1 MKKLLLLLFS
11 LFFVNSPAVFADHFA
26 NFQVVDIGIGDSLLD
41 FMSEDEIVDGI
52 EKLKDLNRYSNLK
65 EPYKFLEI
73 IVPREKNIY
82 DKASVFIKNTIP
94 NNYTIYAI
102 RGYKD
107 YIEDFDA
114 CIKQRDTIAKIIT
127 GMFTDLKTDKSI
139 EENNQGINDYF
150 NLVGSKVIIDIY
162 CQDLKETYRLKSNG
176 FTEGLVFAIHNKEFR
191 EWRLNYK

>member
-1 MKKLLLLLFS
+1 MKKLPLLLLS
-11 LFFVNSPAVFADHFA
+11 LFFLNSPAVLAVHFT
-26 NFQVVDIGIGDSLLD
+26 NFQVVDIGLGDSLLD
-41 FMSEDEIVDGI
+41 FMSEDEILVGI
-52 EKLKDLNRYSNLK
+52 EKYKDLNRYSHLN
-65 EPYKFLEI
+65 EPNKFLEI

-114 CIKQRDTIAKIIT
+114 CIQQRDTIAKIIT
-127 GMFTDLKTDKSI
+127 GMFTDLKTAKSI

-150 NLVGSKVIIDIY
+150 TLNDLDATIDIY
-162 CQDLKETYRLKSNG
+162 CQDLKETYRLKTVLLKVLFSLFIMKSFANG
-176 FTEGLVFAIHNKEFR
+176 D
-191 EWRLNYK
+191 

>member
-1 MKKLLLLLFS
+1 MKKTLLLLFS
-11 LFFVNSPAVFADHFA
+11 LFFLNSPSVLAVHFA
-26 NFQVVDIGIGDSLLD
+26 NFEVVDISLGDSLLD
-41 FMSEDEIVDGI
+41 FMSEDEILDGI
-52 EKLKDLNRYSNLK
+52 EKYKDLNRYSYLN
-65 EPYKFLEI
+65 EPNKFLEI

-139 EENNQGINDYF
+139 EENNHSINDYF
-150 NLVGSKVIIDIY
+150 SLSDLNATIDVY
-162 CQDLKETYRLKSNG
+162 CQDFEETYRLKSN
-176 FTEGLVFAIHNKEFR
+176 FTEGLVFAIHNEEFR
-191 EWRLNYK
+191 KWRLNFK